1 MNTYTLIKYSIYD
14 KSYIEKQIIS
24 IKNYKNSK
32 KIEFNSIIKYEQ
44 KTKNSK
50 EEIIDITSHMQTGSN
65 LIVANLAVL
74 GRYTDVIYDT
84 ILYLLN
90 KNITIIAVDDKYELT
105 KDDKFTKFILKL
117 YKHAV
122 DIEKELSSHRT
133 KEALYYKKLS
143 GQKLGKPIGTVQ
155 KSKFDKDLNK
165 IQGYL
170 RSGQSIRQISKLLGF
185 NNHIGLNNYI
195 KKRGIRKSL

>member
-105 KDDKFTKFILKL
+105 KDDTFTKFILKL